1 VMTTTQALPRE
12 ALAIFYSLLG
22 HLEEEAKLFERLAEL
37 LDSECNVL
45 RSLRA
50 PGLGDVNREKERVL
64 ELIDRVASARAGSVE
79 ELTEHLGMAGPEL
92 TISRLLERL
101 PPVEHRCLSD
111 ARDRLLCV
119 AQMVKM
125 RGEISERLLLAS
137 LEAIHGVLRLLQQ
150 EATAPHQVYGDEGAV
165 AVHGTGIVFRHTA

>member
-1 VMTTTQALPRE
+1 VMTMTQTLPRE
-12 ALAIFYSLLG
+12 ALTVFNALLG
-22 HLEEEAKLFERLAEL
+22 HLEEEAALFERLAEL
-37 LDSECNVL
+37 LDSECDVL

-64 ELIDRVASARAGSVE
+64 ELIDRVAATRAGSVE
-79 ELTEHLGMAGPEL
+79 ELTEYLGMAGSES

-119 AQMVKM
+119 AQMVKR
-125 RGEISERLLLAS
+125 RGEVSERLLSVS
-137 LEAIHGVLRLLQQ
+137 LDAIHGVLRLLQQ
-150 EATAPHQVYGDEGAV
+150 EATAANQVYGGEGAV